1 MKQTLFLLQQLTQ
14 AADEF
19 AISRETAIIAL
30 SYCDRYLMGKKI
42 SRHLFQVVAVCSL
55 FLASKL
61 FEKRHIPMSS
71 LMNYT
76 QSKFDRAEL
85 LSIEKE
91 LVTSLAS
98 FSYPPIASTFCLIF
112 LSKFPST
119 VQSSMMPAVADT
131 CQFMI
136 ELAACDSFFIPHKQ
150 SRVALAAAVVAMEQ
164 MNMSTELLKTWL
176 SNIKSTGIDFDLETN
191 ACLKQ
196 LRSIYNHNQMR
207 IQALDGAVTTTAAAA
222 ANSSQNNRKRVCRA
236 ATPSPT
242 PDDQPESK
250 DVVASKGYIDTKFSS
265 ISDDGCIDGDCNQRD
280 NKRQRYEI

>member
-1 MKQTLFLLQQLTQ
+1 
-14 AADEF
+14 
-19 AISRETAIIAL
+19 
-30 SYCDRYLMGKKI
+30 
-42 SRHLFQVVAVCSL
+42 
-55 FLASKL
+55 
-61 FEKRHIPMSS
+61 MSA

-207 IQALDGAVTTTAAAA
+207 IQALDGAVTTTAAA
-222 ANSSQNNRKRVCRA
+222 NSSQNNRKRVCRA

-242 PDDQPESK
+242 PDDQPPELK
-250 DVVASKGYIDTKFSS
+250 DVVVSKGYIDTKFSS
-265 ISDDGCIDGDCNQRD
+265 ISDDGCINGDCNQRD